1 VDGLKQ
7 AIADGTQT
15 KIEEAIK
22 KVQTAVDT
30 MVATNVSDSDAVNTA
45 KQAVNDALNATD
57 LNTDTLN
64 KALGDLD
71 KAVSDAKAAL
81 ATAKGNATVEE
92 PANLLDQIKK
102 LSPADQ
108 DKLATAV
115 AKLKDLTDPK
125 NDGTTKA
132 SDIKAQQDIVDG
144 ILAPLQEA
152 RKTAVQDATTVAT
165 ADVPA
170 NITDQAKNSTLQAD
184 KDDLQKIAADD
195 KSTLADIQKAQQKV
209 ADDIKAMT
217 DNVND
222 AKSAGNSVINKWN
235 TADNVAKY
243 TDQDETIKDDIATLT
258 GLTSADNKTATQSDI
273 DGARQKLQH
282 DIEVAEGQRQT
293 SVTTADTAVTA
304 VTHAT
309 DDDVK
314 ARIDAV
320 KSAEETG
327 TKTAIDEAVA
337 KLQVA
342 DETVVAKNIADD
354 KDVAGAKQAVDAAL
368 DANPYDQAKVDTAKN
383 NYDDAIKQA
392 ESKLDAAKKQ
402 ATVEEPSNLLDQIGK
417 LPKDDQAKLA
427 TAVANLKN
435 LTDPK
440 NNATT
445 KVSDIKAQ
453 QDIVDGIL
461 KALQETRQNAID
473 TANTTVTATV
483 PTNIADQAEKSTLQ
497 ADKDNLQKV
506 AADDK
511 STLAD
516 IQKAQQ
522 KVEDD
527 IADMTKNVTE
537 AKTAGKQDV
546 AAWTDPKNVA
556 KYTDQDTKAINDDIA
571 ALNDLTAADNAA
583 ATQKAI
589 NDARQ
594 KLADDIAI
602 VEQKRQAAVDD
613 GNKEIDKAQPNVN
626 LDDEVKLT
634 VDGLKQAIADGT
646 QTKIEE
652 A

>member
-1 VDGLKQ
+1 
-7 AIADGTQT
+7 
-15 KIEEAIK
+15 
-22 KVQTAVDT
+22 
-30 MVATNVSDSDAVNTA
+30 NVSDSDAVNTA

-209 ADDIKAMT
+209 ADDIKVMT

-402 ATVEEPSNLLDQIGK
+402 ATVEEPANLLDQIGK

-527 IADMTKNVTE
+527 IADMTKNVT
-537 AKTAGKQDV
+537 
-546 AAWTDPKNVA
+546 
-556 KYTDQDTKAINDDIA
+556 
-571 ALNDLTAADNAA
+571 
-583 ATQKAI
+583 
-589 NDARQ
+589 
-594 KLADDIAI
+594 
-602 VEQKRQAAVDD
+602 
-613 GNKEIDKAQPNVN
+613 
-626 LDDEVKLT
+626 
-634 VDGLKQAIADGT
+634 
-646 QTKIEE
+646 
-652 A
+652 